1 MVGGGLV
8 VAGGSSLVVVVEV
21 VDVVEEIVWG
31 CVEGVAATAG
41 SVEEAGLLAQPVR
54 TNKRTVSKA
63 IGSRRTP
70 TMLRSGLR
78 YTGRRSTPGQREPLG
93 EVRRRNDMPHRIA
106 FRRSGVF
113 ALTVATL
120 ALVATACGGA
130 TGTAAAPTTSTD
142 SGSSAMNT
150 ISVTGTGKV
159 AGVPDTLVVS
169 LGVSVVRPSIDAATG
184 DAADLAQALIDA
196 LTSHGVAERDI
207 QTTNYSISPEYDY
220 RADSQKLIGYRV
232 TNTVSAKIR
241 NMDTAGETIDSAT
254 AAGGSDVVVQGI
266 SFDIESNED
275 LVVSAREAA
284 WNDALAKASQLAELA
299 GVNLGQAVSIQET
312 TTPSGPP
319 IPYAAEDMAGGAS
332 TPIQPGEQ
340 QVSVVIQVE
349 FAIGG

>member
-1 MVGGGLV
+1 MQ
-8 VAGGSSLVVVVEV
+8 AR
-21 VDVVEEIVWG
+21 I
-31 CVEGVAATAG
+31 T
-41 SVEEAGLLAQPVR
+41 
-54 TNKRTVSKA
+54 
-63 IGSRRTP
+63 SRRA
-70 TMLRSGLR
+70 
-78 YTGRRSTPGQREPLG
+78 
-93 EVRRRNDMPHRIA
+93 IA
-106 FRRSGVF
+106 L
-113 ALTVATL
+113 AAIVAL
-120 ALVATACGGA
+120 ALGITACGDNSSAG
-130 TGTAAAPTTSTD
+130 AAPTTTSD

-159 AGVPDTLVVS
+159 SGVPDTLVVN

-184 DAADLAQALIDA
+184 DAADLAQGLIDA
-196 LTSHGVAERDI
+196 LTSHGVAEKDI

-220 RADSQKLIGYRV
+220 RADTQKLIGYRV

-241 NMDTAGETIDSAT
+241 NLDKAGETIDAAT

-284 WNDALAKASQLAELA
+284 WNDAMAKATQLADLA
-299 GVNLGQAVSIQET
+299 GLNLGKAVSIQET

-319 IPYAAEDMAGGAS
+319 IPYAAADSAGGAS